1 MKLKEIISENTIVN
15 VQEWTM
21 YGLMQGKKM
30 PLSDVL
36 SYLDRINSSELY
48 VVNLVNDDCRLFSI
62 KNKGL
67 TLDKHEYQ
75 TKDNVSIKSILF
87 KKGDYGVVIDDE
99 MFSKEQYM
107 EDCGIPVEK
116 RAKISKKMEAISK
129 AHRT

>member
-48 VVNLVNDDCRLFSI
+48 VVNLVDDDCRLFSI

-87 KKGDYGVVIDDE
+87 KKGDYGVVIDDV
-99 MFSKEQYM
+99 MFSKEQYL

-116 RAKISKKMEAISK
+116 RTELLKKMEN
-129 AHRT
+129 